1 MNFTFHRKGLETKKN
16 QKGAFGPAN
25 YQGLK
30 MILLTLA
37 FRGFEKET
45 ARLDSPEC
53 FFNSIGPDL
62 QKKRDAIAKVLE
74 DVGMNPVVPEGGYFI
89 MADWSKFADQVRLHE
104 Y

>member
-1 MNFTFHRKGLETKKN
+1 MNVFTFHRKGLEKKIRKVHLDL
-16 QKGAFGPAN
+16 Q
-25 YQGLK
+25 L
-30 MILLTLA
+30 ILLTLA

-74 DVGMNPVVPEGGYFI
+74 DIGMNPVVPEGGYFI

>member
-1 MNFTFHRKGLETKKN
+1 MEIVETKKS
-16 QKGAFGPAN
+16 PAN
-25 YQGLK
+25 YEPVGDK
-30 MILLTLA
+30 MLPTLA
-37 FRGFEKET
+37 FRGFEKEM
-45 ARLDSPEC
+45 ARMDSPEC